1 VIRETDVNAAAVRRT
16 LDNLIRA
23 RGEDYASVSRLL
35 GRNQTYIQQFI
46 RRGVPR
52 KLDEDDRRALARHFD
67 VPEHVLGG
75 PPARVG
81 RAVVS
86 HASETV
92 AADDYLLIPY
102 FNVGASAGA
111 GAILAGEERAES
123 ALAFQSR
130 WIRRMSS
137 GDPQAL
143 SVIRVE
149 GDSMLPTLADGDP
162 ILVDTADAAER
173 LRDGIYVLRVDD
185 TLMVKRLTRNP
196 ATRGI
201 AVRSDNPA
209 YPSWDDC
216 RPADVDVIGRVIWVG
231 RELR

>member
-1 VIRETDVNAAAVRRT
+1 MNAVAVRRT
-16 LDNLIRA
+16 LDNLIQA
-23 RGEDYASVSRLL
+23 RGEDYAAISRLL

-46 RRGVPR
+46 KRGVPR
-52 KLDEDDRRALARHFD
+52 KLDEEDRCLLARHFE
-67 VPEHVLGG
+67 VPEHILGG
-75 PPARVG
+75 PARVG

-86 HASETV
+86 QAGQTV

-102 FNVGASAGA
+102 LDIGASAGA
-111 GAILAGEERAES
+111 GALIADNERAES

-162 ILVDTADAAER
+162 ILVDAADGAER
-173 LRDGIYVLRVDD
+173 LRDGIYVMRVDD
-185 TLMVKRLTRNP
+185 ALMVKRLTRNP
-196 ATRGI
+196 ASRGI
-201 AVRSDNPA
+201 AIRSDNPA

-216 RPADVDVIGRVIWVG
+216 RLADIDLIGRVIWVG

>member
-1 VIRETDVNAAAVRRT
+1 VNALAVRRT
-16 LDNLIRA
+16 LDNLIHA
-23 RGEDYASVSRLL
+23 RGEDYASISRLL

-46 RRGVPR
+46 KRGVPR
-52 KLDEDDRRALARHFD
+52 KLDEDDRRALARHFE

-75 PPARVG
+75 PEARVG
-81 RAVVS
+81 QAVVS
-86 HASETV
+86 RAGHSA

-102 FNVGASAGA
+102 LNVGASAGA
-111 GAILAGEERAES
+111 GAILAGEELAES

-130 WIRRMSS
+130 WVRRMCS

-149 GDSMLPTLADGDP
+149 GDSMSPTLADGDP
-162 ILVDTADAAER
+162 ILVDTADGIER
-173 LRDGIYVLRVDD
+173 LRDGIYVLRADD
-185 TLMVKRLTRNP
+185 ALMVKRLTRNP

-201 AVRSDNPA
+201 AIKSDNPA

-216 RPADVDVIGRVIWVG
+216 KLSDVDLIGRVIWVG

>member
-1 VIRETDVNAAAVRRT
+1 MNAGAVRRT

-35 GRNQTYIQQFI
+35 GRNQTYVQQFI

-52 KLDEDDRRALARHFD
+52 KLDEDDRRVLARHFD

-75 PPARVG
+75 PPQRAG

-86 HASETV
+86 STGETV
-92 AADDYLLIPY
+92 ASDDYLLIPCL
-102 FNVGASAGA
+102 NVGASAGPGSLPEA
-111 GAILAGEERAES
+111 EEHAES
-123 ALAFQSR
+123 ALAFQSG

-162 ILVDTADAAER
+162 ILVDTADGVDR
-173 LRDGIYVLRVDD
+173 LRDGIYVLRVDEA
-185 TLMVKRLTRNP
+185 LMVKRLTRNP
-196 ATRGI
+196 TTRGI
-201 AVRSDNPA
+201 AIHSDNPA

-216 RPADVDVIGRVIWVG
+216 KLGDIDIIGRVIWVG
-231 RELR
+231 HALR

>member
-1 VIRETDVNAAAVRRT
+1 MAVNDAVRRT
-16 LDNLIRA
+16 LDTLIRA
-23 RGEDYASVSRLL
+23 RGDDYASVSRLL

-52 KLDEDDRRALARHFD
+52 KLDEDDRRVLARHFD
-67 VPEHVLGG
+67 VPEHLLGG
-75 PPARVG
+75 PPTRVG
-81 RAVVS
+81 RAVV
-86 HASETV
+86 ADRGAAV
-92 AADDYLLIPY
+92 PADDYLLIPY
-102 FNVGASAGA
+102 LDVGASAGA
-111 GAILAGEERAES
+111 GALLADDERAES

-130 WIRRMSS
+130 WIRRMCS

-143 SVIRVE
+143 SVIRVD

-173 LRDGIYVLRVDD
+173 LRDGIYVLRIDD
-185 TLMVKRLTRNP
+185 TLMVKRLARNP
-196 ATRGI
+196 KTRGV

-216 RPADVDVIGRVIWVG
+216 RLADIDVIGRVIWVG

>member
-1 VIRETDVNAAAVRRT
+1 MNAAAVRRT

-35 GRNQTYIQQFI
+35 GRNQTYVQQFI

-52 KLDEDDRRALARHFD
+52 KLDEDDRRVLARHFD

-75 PPARVG
+75 PPSRVG

-86 HASETV
+86 QAGESL

-102 FNVGASAGA
+102 LNVGASAGN
-111 GAILAGEERAES
+111 GVMLASDEHAES

-130 WIRRMSS
+130 WVRRMSS

-162 ILVDTADAAER
+162 ILVDTADAADR
-173 LRDGIYVLRVDD
+173 MRDGIYVLRVDD
-185 TLMVKRLTRNP
+185 ALMVKRLTRNP
-196 ATRGI
+196 AKRGI
-201 AVRSDNPA
+201 SIRSDNPA

-216 RPADVDVIGRVIWVG
+216 KLSDIDLIGRVIWVG
-231 RELR
+231 RALR